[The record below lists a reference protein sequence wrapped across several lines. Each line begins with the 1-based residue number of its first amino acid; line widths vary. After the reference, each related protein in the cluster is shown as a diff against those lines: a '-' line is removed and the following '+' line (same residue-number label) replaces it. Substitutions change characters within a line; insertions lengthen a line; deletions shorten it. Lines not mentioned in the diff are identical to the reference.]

1 MIPKFLAIGLILG
14 LLLLPAGCGEKK
26 GETNNTTKIAEKS
39 EPVDSLVIT
48 LQGVDGKSVYELTKE
63 HHQVESVESAV
74 GEFVHTIDSVSINSD
89 YGWMYSVNDTMGQ
102 VASDKY
108 ITHDSD
114 VVQWHYRKF

>member
-1 MIPKFLAIGLILG
+1 MALKFLAIGLILG
-14 LLLLPAGCGEKK
+14 LLLLAGCGEKK
-26 GETNNTTKIAEKS
+26 NETEATSKMEEKS

-48 LQGVDGKSVYELTKE
+48 LQGVNGESVYELTKK

-74 GEFVHTIDSVSINSD
+74 GRFVHTIDSVSINSN